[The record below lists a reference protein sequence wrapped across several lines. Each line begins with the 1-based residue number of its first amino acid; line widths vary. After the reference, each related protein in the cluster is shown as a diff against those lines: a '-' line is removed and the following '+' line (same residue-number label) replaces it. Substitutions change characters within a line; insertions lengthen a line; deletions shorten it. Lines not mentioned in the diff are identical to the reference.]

1 MVVKRVAIVA
11 VAFLLVISGA
21 HLLYGEEPKDVV
33 VLLDTSSSVMPIY
46 DDLVNYVIGDT
57 LREHVNSGD
66 TFHLLSFN
74 SNPEIEISEK
84 IQTKDDITDVLE
96 RLLLLQPIGRYT
108 DLILALKY
116 LYQYTIDLPFDREKS
131 IVVLTDGIHDPPPG
145 SLFPSNDPNLK
156 TEVKQ
161 ITEELNRRGWDV
173 RLIKLPSDTEKTAEK
188 STKDKNEEEESED
201 GSKDGIQEKSEEDIS
216 EESLLDDISEELDV
230 PIVEYED
237 GESEEVSHKTF
248 NMATVIYPDQLGL
261 VGYSFNLPL
270 TFINTTN
277 EEIHLRLK
285 EIVLDNKNI
294 LRKPVSLLLDRD
306 EKKSIDCPISLPK
319 SLEPGKQDLIITLH
333 FAEKTKAAPKEG
345 IISLELKQSTA
356 ERAGTT
362 LKKIAPILLIVL
374 LVAAVTGILFFLKRV
389 VFDTSWTSSVGEKSL
404 YKADYS
410 KIEGK
415 EGKAIELYVVNQNRN
430 IGLRNVAI
438 MKKGDVKTVGGRG
451 SNFLIFLMPI
461 PKNIG
466 RISYDGETFVFEP
479 IKKEFLL
486 YPKSK
491 LKDCLNRELTAL
503 TDKGKRIYFT
513 FQPYISKKDRI
524 NKIIHLTD
532 HTGLSEDNLG
542 EK

>member
-1 MVVKRVAIVA
+1 MVLKRGAIVA
-11 VAFLLVISGA
+11 VAFFLVISGT
-21 HLLYGEEPKDVV
+21 HVLYGEETKDVV

-84 IQTKDDITDVLE
+84 IQTKDDIASILE

-131 IVVLTDGIHDPPPG
+131 IVILTDGIHDPPPG

-156 TEVKQ
+156 TEVKR

-173 RLIKLPSDTEKTAEK
+173 RLIKLPSDTEKTAKK
-188 STKDKNEEEESED
+188 SMTDKNEDEESKE
-201 GSKDGIQEKSEEDIS
+201 GSKEKSEEDIS
-216 EESLLDDISEELDV
+216 EEGLLDDISEELDV

-237 GESEEVSHKTF
+237 GESEELSHKTF

-285 EIVLDNKNI
+285 RIVLDNKNI
-294 LRKPVSLLLDRD
+294 LREPVSLLINRD

-319 SLEPGKQDLIITLH
+319 SLEPGKQDLRITLG
-333 FAEKTKAAPKEG
+333 FVEKTKAAPKEG
-345 IISLELKQSTA
+345 IISLELKQSSA
-356 ERAGTT
+356 EKAGNT
-362 LKKIAPILLIVL
+362 LRKFTPIFLIVL
-374 LVAAVTGILFFLKRV
+374 LVVAVTSILFFLKRV

-404 YKADYS
+404 YKVDYS
-410 KIEGK
+410 KMEEK
-415 EGKAIELYVVNQNRN
+415 EGRAIELFVVNQNRN

-451 SNFLIFLMPI
+451 SNFWIFLMPI
-461 PKNIG
+461 PRNIG
-466 RISYDGETFVFEP
+466 KISYDGETFVFEP

-486 YPKSK
+486 YPKST

-503 TDKGKRIYFT
+503 TDKGKRIFFT
-513 FQPYISKKDRI
+513 FKPYISKRDRI

-532 HTGLSEDNLG
+532 HTGLSEDTLG